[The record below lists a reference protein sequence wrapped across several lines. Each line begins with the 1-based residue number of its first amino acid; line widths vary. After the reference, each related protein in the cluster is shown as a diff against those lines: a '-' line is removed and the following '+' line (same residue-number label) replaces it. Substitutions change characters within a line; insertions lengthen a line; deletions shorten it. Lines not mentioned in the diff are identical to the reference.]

1 MTPATSDA
9 MPQPSVRVDGSDA
22 VIRLPAAD
30 ALALRPA
37 LRACPCRAPKSI
49 ATNGTRDRFRRAVLA
64 DRGDGIRWPVRELLD
79 LRVALTPCRCL
90 ESRDAP
96 GRDLLV
102 RLGAALTRAGG
113 RW

>member
-22 VIRLPAAD
+22 VIRMPAAD

-37 LRACPCRAPKSI
+37 LRACPCRTPKSI
-49 ATNGTRDRFRRAVLA
+49 ATNGIRDQFRRAVIA
-64 DRGDGIRWPVRELLD
+64 DRGGGIRWPVRQLLE
-79 LRVALTPCRCL
+79 LRVALTPCRCI
-90 ESRDAP
+90 EAPRGP

-102 RLGAALTRAGG
+102 RLGAALARVEWG
-113 RW
+113 R